1 MASNTG
7 GHFAVIH
14 LNDTVRQGGPGGA
27 WFGQAGRFKARRSW
41 LGSVFRGGVWFR
53 KMWFGQA
60 VKVWSGLAGQGL
72 VRLGPFRQGGQ
83 GKAWRGKVGIGLA
96 WRSGSGVA
104 RPGVMRYGVAS
115 EA

>member
-1 MASNTG
+1 MLLASNTG

-72 VRLGPFRQGGQ
+72 VRLGPFRQGGRGVARAGGVRQ
-83 GKAWRGKVGIGLA
+83 VEVWHGGRGPAWRGPV
-96 WRSGSGVA
+96 
-104 RPGVMRYGVAS
+104 
-115 EA
+115 